1 MAEISRTPAVPSAHS
16 SREGPAATVRPDD
29 FVSRCLPL
37 DRLDPPAAGEAHAW
51 YLDLT
56 RLARSLRG
64 ALDGHVG
71 SDDPAPF
78 TVGQLRFARRFYLR
92 LLVGAYLGLPGKA
105 IRVNRSKRGKPVLD
119 ASVHPQALQFSM
131 AKSEDRLL
139 LGFATSCHLGVDLEP
154 LNRKA
159 FNPLGVAQRNFS
171 EAEFTALG
179 ALEPAQ
185 LDAAFL
191 RTWACKE
198 AVVKA
203 SGEGIANQLCR
214 FTVETSLDRAPAMLA
229 MDDGNAHDWTLSL
242 LLPDARFLGVL
253 AAPEADLRVSAFR
266 LLPVAGT

>member
-1 MAEISRTPAVPSAHS
+1 MQSSVVDIEPA
-16 SREGPAATVRPDD
+16 D
-29 FVSRCLPL
+29 FAPYHMPL
-37 DRLDPPAAGEAHAW
+37 DRLDLPAEGEIHLW
-51 YLDLT
+51 FLDLGT
-56 RLARSLRG
+56 LALSLRG
-64 ALDGHVG
+64 ALDGHAGAG
-71 SDDPAPF
+71 SPAPF

-92 LLVGAYLGLPGKA
+92 LLLGAYLDLPGKS
-105 IRVNRSKRGKPVLD
+105 IHINRSVRGKPVLD
-119 ASVHPQALQFSM
+119 AAEHRESLHFSM